1 MGRWHKWAS
10 WTNFVTALFF
20 VAMCARAWEMWIAAP
35 EWFKS
40 ALSCAALAY
49 VVRLRLAHLGPPEV
63 AS

>member
-1 MGRWHKWAS
+1 MERWPKWAS
-10 WTNFVTALFF
+10 LTNFVTALFF
-20 VAMCARAWEMWIAAP
+20 VVMCGNAWEMWHAAP

-49 VVRLRLAHLGPPEV
+49 VVRLRLARLGQPEV